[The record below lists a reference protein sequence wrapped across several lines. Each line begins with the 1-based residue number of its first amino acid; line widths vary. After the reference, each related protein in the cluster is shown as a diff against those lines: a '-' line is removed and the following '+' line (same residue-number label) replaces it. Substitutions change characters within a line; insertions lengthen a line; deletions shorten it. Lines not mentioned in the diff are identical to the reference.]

1 MDYAKNY
8 AEWWEGVFK
17 EEMAKA
23 DKMDAEQRMAHTKML
38 EDFGAEASAAG
49 DWVEADWEQFKGR
62 VQQWTNS
69 AQMKADQAV

>member
-1 MDYAKNY
+1 MDYAKNNK
-8 AEWWEGVFK
+8 EWWEGFLK
-17 EEMAKA
+17 EQTAKA
-23 DKMDAEQRMAHTKML
+23 QKMEAQERMEHNKAL
-38 EDFGAEASAAG
+38 EDFSTEASAAK